1 MGKERFSTKQ
11 IAFTAMFAALILMA
25 TYVIKIP
32 TPVIGYIHVGDC
44 FVLLAGIFLGP
55 VPGALAAGIGS
66 GLADLLGGFPV
77 WAPGTFA
84 IKFVT
89 ALVAAG
95 IYRVIQSRG
104 KHGFVQ
110 EDESVGQHEMD
121 RGNRSYEQV
130 DLSVGQS
137 EKDGGNHRSAQG
149 ELSGGQLKIGKRNH
163 KSSAVILAGIPAEV
177 IMVAGY
183 FFYNVL
189 ILSLA
194 NQGLNGTS
202 LASALTASAA
212 EIPFNVIQGAAGV
225 VLAVLL
231 RPLCSKLK
239 R

>member
-110 EDESVGQHEMD
+110 EDES
-121 RGNRSYEQV
+121 
-130 DLSVGQS
+130 
-137 EKDGGNHRSAQG
+137 
-149 ELSGGQLKIGKRNH
+149 GGQLKIGERNH

-231 RPLCSKLK
+231 RPLFSKLK